1 MASKP
6 PGELPFFQGGL
17 DRRNPD
23 GWPCALRLLYSI
35 FDKRTEGGKGR
46 SAVSGERMLMD
57 TKLSNR
63 VVLVTGASGGIGG
76 DVVRAFVAEGARV
89 VAHFSEHGHRAE
101 ALAHELGAACV
112 PLGADLTLEADV
124 ERLFAE
130 VEAGLGPVEVL
141 VANAGHWPPDEV
153 PLERMTLK
161 QWEATLAVNLTSV
174 FLCLREFFRGIA
186 RHRLSDPAAV
196 LVGSTAAVF
205 GEAGHADYAAAK
217 AGLTYGLARSL
228 KNEICRLAP
237 RGRVN
242 VVCPGWTVT
251 PMTQPYLDDQPRVRR
266 VLQTVPLRK
275 IARPQDVAASIVY
288 LASSRLAGHVTG
300 QIVTVAGGMEGR
312 VLYDPEEIDPA
323 EA

>member
-1 MASKP
+1 MDA
-6 PGELPFFQGGL
+6 
-17 DRRNPD
+17 
-23 GWPCALRLLYSI
+23 RL
-35 FDKRTEGGKGR
+35 T
-46 SAVSGERMLMD
+46 
-57 TKLSNR
+57 NR
-63 VVLVTGASGGIGG
+63 VVLVTGASGGLGG
-76 DVVRAFVAEGARV
+76 EVVRAFAAEGSRV
-89 VAHFSEHGHRAE
+89 VAHFSEHGERAA

-112 PLGADLTLEADV
+112 PLGADLTLEAEV

-186 RHRLSDPAAV
+186 RHHLKEPAAV

-217 AGLTYGLARSL
+217 AGMTYGLVRSL

-242 VVCPGWTVT
+242 VVCPGWVRTAL
-251 PMTQPYLDDQPRVRR
+251 TQHVANDPARLER
-266 VLQTVPLRK
+266 VLQTIPLRK
-275 IARPQDVAASIVY
+275 IGRATDVAMAVVY
-288 LASSRLAGHVTG
+288 LASGHLSGHVSG
-300 QIVTVAGGMEGR
+300 QVLTVSGGMEGR
-312 VLYDPEEIDPA
+312 VLYGPEEVDPGKA
-323 EA
+323 